1 METLVSKAIDQYISL
16 RTASEQEQ
24 EGAEEPPV
32 AMDPRLE
39 AIVDQMF
46 TR

>member
-24 EGAEEPPV
+24 EGAEEPV